1 MDRLKKSCLW
11 RQGEYLCLN
20 GKLKHNRSLIHRYYL
35 FGSDIKM
42 CMQIKLIQT
51 INDIHVGFEN
61 RHVKGEVM
69 FEQIIIKR
77 FANKMARKTTGL
89 IISNLIF
96 P

>member
-1 MDRLKKSCLW
+1 
-11 RQGEYLCLN
+11 
-20 GKLKHNRSLIHRYYL
+20 
-35 FGSDIKM
+35 M

-77 FANKMARKTTGL
+77 CANKMAYKTTGL